1 MFLQAFATQTVLPAF
16 PAKRRRLVER
26 ALKKIKKKCPAKK
39 NKPTKLE
46 ACLGNWRTD
55 CRIKIVMGVAGSDR
69 HSKRLDFKHDMRGLK
84 AETTD
89 PTILKILHVGQCKVV
104 QYSIVHTYKSHTIFL
119 IWLYNIDGSYIW
131 YAYVCIYYIYRS
143 NIFFCVHTAY
153 QIPYHALGSGPH
165 LPAWGSSKVFGHS
178 AALQAFEAVS

>member
-1 MFLQAFATQTVLPAF
+1 MSA
-16 PAKRRRLVER
+16 AKRRRLVER

-46 ACLGNWRTD
+46 TCLGNWRTD

-89 PTILKILHVGQCKVV
+89 PTILKILHVGKCNVV

-119 IWLYNIDGSYIW
+119 I
-131 YAYVCIYYIYRS
+131 
-143 NIFFCVHTAY
+143 
-153 QIPYHALGSGPH
+153 
-165 LPAWGSSKVFGHS
+165 
-178 AALQAFEAVS
+178 